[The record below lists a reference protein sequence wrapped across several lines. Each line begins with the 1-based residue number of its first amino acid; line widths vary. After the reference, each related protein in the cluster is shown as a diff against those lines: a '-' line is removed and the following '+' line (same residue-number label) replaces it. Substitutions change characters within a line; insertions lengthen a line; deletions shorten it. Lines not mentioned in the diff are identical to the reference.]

1 MLLKGCRQRKA
12 AAGTI
17 TPMFARRTAWTT
29 ESNPFTRTLE
39 ERRRK
44 GGEVLDLSESNPTR
58 CGFRYPEY
66 VLEALPD
73 PRALDYQPDAQG
85 LRSAR
90 EAVCAYYAA
99 RAEQLSPDRV
109 LLTTSTSEAYS
120 WVFRLLC
127 DPGDEVLVPAPS
139 YPLFEYLASI
149 QDVAP
154 VRYPLFYDHGWH
166 MDVHALEKAITP
178 KTRAVMVVSPNNP
191 TGSYVRPQELAELN
205 RICAARG
212 LALVADEVFLDF
224 PLDGRQRPSLA
235 GNNAALSFTL
245 SGLSKIAGLPQMKV
259 AWLAVSGPDD
269 LAKSALARLEVIADT
284 YLSMNAPI
292 QLALPAMLESR
303 KDFQTQLLGRVR
315 ENLRA
320 LDAALAD
327 AHSLQR
333 LDVEGGWY
341 AIVRTP
347 ATGSD
352 EELAIALL
360 EEQGVVAHPG
370 HFYDF
375 GAEGHLVL
383 SLITPADRFAEGA
396 RHLGEFARRRFR

>member
-1 MLLKGCRQRKA
+1 
-12 AAGTI
+12 
-17 TPMFARRTAWTT
+17 MFARRTAWGT
-29 ESNPFTRTLE
+29 ESNRFTRALE
-39 ERRRK
+39 ERRQR
-44 GGEVLDLSESNPTR
+44 GGELFDLTESNPTR
-58 CGFRYPEY
+58 CGLRYPEY
-66 VLEALPD
+66 ILAALPD

-99 RAEQLSPDRV
+99 RGEQLSPDHV

-120 WVFRLLC
+120 WIFRLLC

-149 QDVAP
+149 QDVTP

-166 MDVHALEKAITP
+166 VDLHALEHALTQRARAIL
-178 KTRAVMVVSPNNP
+178 VVSPNNP
-191 TGSYVRPQELAELN
+191 TGSYLKPAELEAMN
-205 RICAARG
+205 RLCAARG
-212 LALVADEVFLDF
+212 MALVADEVFLDF
-224 PLDGRQRPSLA
+224 ALDGKTRPSLA
-235 GNNAALSFTL
+235 RNAGALTFTL
-245 SGLSKIAGLPQMKV
+245 SGLSKIAALPQMKV
-259 AWLAVSGPDD
+259 AWMAVSGPPD
-269 LAKSALARLEVIADT
+269 LAQQAISRLDVIADT
-284 YLSMNAPI
+284 YLSMNTPI
-292 QLALPAMLESR
+292 QLATPA
-303 KDFQTQLLGRVR
+303 LLAVRGDIQKQIHERVTG
-315 ENLRA
+315 NLQQ
-320 LDAALAD
+320 LDAALGGTSA
-327 AHSLQR
+327 LQR
-333 LDVEGGWY
+333 LDIEGGWY

-383 SLITPADRFAEGA
+383 SLITPAERFREGVA
-396 RHLGEFARRRFR
+396 RLAEFARRRFR

>member
-1 MLLKGCRQRKA
+1 
-12 AAGTI
+12 
-17 TPMFARRTAWTT
+17 MFARRTAWTT
-29 ESNPFTRTLE
+29 ESNPFTRALE
-39 ERRRK
+39 ERGRK
-44 GGEVLDLSESNPTR
+44 GGEVLDLTESNPTR

-73 PRALDYQPDAQG
+73 PRALDYHPEAQG

-90 EAVCAYYAA
+90 EAVSAYYAA
-99 RAEQLSPDRV
+99 RGEQVSPERV

-120 WVFRLLC
+120 WIFRLLS

-149 QDVAP
+149 QDVTP

-166 MDVHALEKAITP
+166 VDLHALEKAMTP
-178 KTRAVMVVSPNNP
+178 RTKAVMVVSPNNP
-191 TGSYVRPQELAELN
+191 TGSYLHAQELEAMNHL
-205 RICAARG
+205 CAARSM
-212 LALVADEVFLDF
+212 ALVADEVFLDF
-224 PLDGRQRPSLA
+224 PLDGKHRPSLVR
-235 GNNAALSFTL
+235 NDAALTFIL

-259 AWLAVSGPDD
+259 AWLVLSGPDE
-269 LAKSALARLEVIADT
+269 LAGQALSRLEVIADT

-303 KDFQTQLLGRVR
+303 KDFQAQLLTRVR
-315 ENLRA
+315 ENLRV
-320 LDAALAD
+320 LDSAIAD
-327 AHSLQR
+327 ARSLQR
-333 LDVEGGWY
+333 LEVEGGWY
-341 AIVRTP
+341 AVVRTP

-360 EEQGVVAHPG
+360 AEQGVVAHPG

-375 GAEGHLVL
+375 GAEGYLVL
-383 SLITPADRFAEGA
+383 SLITAADPFAEGTRRLA
-396 RHLGEFARRRFR
+396 EFARRRFR

>member
-1 MLLKGCRQRKA
+1 
-12 AAGTI
+12 
-17 TPMFARRTAWTT
+17 MFARRTAWTT
-29 ESNPFTRTLE
+29 ESNPFTRALE

-44 GGEVLDLSESNPTR
+44 AGEVLDLTESNPTR
-58 CGFRYPEY
+58 CGFRYPKY
-66 VLEALPD
+66 VIEALPD
-73 PRALDYQPDAQG
+73 PRALDYQPEAQG

-99 RAEQLSPDRV
+99 RAEQLSPERV

-139 YPLFEYLASI
+139 YPLFEYLASL

-166 MDVHALEKAITP
+166 TDLHALEKAMTP
-178 KTRAVMVVSPNNP
+178 RTRAVMVVSPNNP
-191 TGSYVRPQELAELN
+191 TGSYLHAQELETMN
-205 RICAARG
+205 RLCGARG

-224 PLDGRQRPSLA
+224 PLDGKPRVSLVR
-235 GNNAALSFTL
+235 NEAALTFTL

-259 AWLAVSGPDD
+259 AWLAVSGPED
-269 LAKSALARLEVIADT
+269 AARQALARLDVIADT

-303 KDFQTQLLGRVR
+303 KDFQAQLLTRVR
-315 ENLRA
+315 ENLRV
-320 LDAALAD
+320 LDTTLAG
-327 AHSLQR
+327 AHSLRR
-333 LDVEGGWY
+333 LEIEGGWY
-341 AIVRTP
+341 ALVRTP
-347 ATGSD
+347 ATASD

-375 GAEGHLVL
+375 GAEGYLVL

-396 RHLGEFARRRFR
+396 RRLADFALRRFR